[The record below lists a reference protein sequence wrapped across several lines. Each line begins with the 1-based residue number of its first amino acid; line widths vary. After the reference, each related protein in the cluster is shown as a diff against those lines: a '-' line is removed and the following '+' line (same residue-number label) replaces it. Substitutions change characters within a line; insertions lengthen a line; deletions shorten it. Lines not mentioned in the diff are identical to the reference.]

1 MPINR
6 KALMRYKVIDR
17 MLRHGK
23 EATLDELVYACTDE
37 LRKEISYGTV
47 SRRTVQHDLQ
57 EMRYSEALGYY
68 APIVVINRKFYC
80 YEDPDYTITK
90 VPLSP
95 DDLLR
100 LSEAVDLLK
109 QMSASHGFD
118 GVEDAV
124 NRLEDHVA
132 SIRQKTNP
140 IIYLENNERLKGL
153 EYMTPLHE
161 AIIERTVLSV
171 SYQPFQLPEPMTFL
185 FSPYILKEYRNRW
198 FVFGHRHDS
207 DNPVII
213 NLALDRIVNLVDAP
227 EGTLYQYNREFNP
240 QEYFDNMIGVTRNDG
255 KTVQVLFKVDEQ
267 QAPYIRTKPLHH
279 SQQEIGI
286 DDDGSILFSIN
297 VIPNHE
303 LERDLLAFGDG
314 LTVISPKNLR
324 KLLRDRIRKSLKNYN
339 LKRE

>member
-37 LRKEISYGTV
+37 LRKEISYGSV

-90 VPLSP
+90 VPLSH

-100 LSEAVDLLK
+100 LTEAVDLLK
-109 QMSASHGFD
+109 QMSASQGFD

-132 SIRQKTNP
+132 SIRQKANP
-140 IIYLENNERLKGL
+140 VIYLENNERLKGL

-161 AIIERTVLSV
+161 AIIERTPLSIT
-171 SYQPFQLPEPMTFL
+171 YQPFQLPEPMTFL

-227 EGTLYQYNREFNP
+227 NGTHYQSNREFNP
-240 QEYFDNMIGVTRNDG
+240 KEYFKDIVGVTRG
-255 KTVQVLFKVDEQ
+255 DEQ
-267 QAPYIRTKPLHH
+267 PMHIVFRVEEKQAPYVRTKPLHQ
-279 SQQEIGI
+279 SQQEVGV
-286 DDDGSILFSIN
+286 DDENGVLFSID
-297 VIPNHE
+297 VIPNRE

-314 LTVISPKNLR
+314 LTVISPEKIRKQLR
-324 KLLRDRIRKSLKNYN
+324 NIIRKSLKNYK
-339 LKRE
+339 LQ

>member
-1 MPINR
+1 
-6 KALMRYKVIDR
+6 MRYKVIDR

-37 LRKEISYGTV
+37 LRKEISYGSV

-90 VPLSP
+90 VPLSH

-100 LSEAVDLLK
+100 LTEAVDLLK
-109 QMSASHGFD
+109 QMSASQGFD

-132 SIRQKTNP
+132 SIRQKANP
-140 IIYLENNERLKGL
+140 VIYLENNERLKGL
-153 EYMTPLHE
+153 GFMTTLHE
-161 AIIERTVLSV
+161 AIIERTALSV
-171 SYQPFQLPEPMTFL
+171 TYQPFQLPEAMTFL

-227 EGTLYQYNREFNP
+227 KETPYLSNKAFNP
-240 QEYFDNMIGVTRNDG
+240 KEYFKDIVGVTRNDG
-255 KTVQVLFKVDEQ
+255 TPEHVVFRMNEKE
-267 QAPYIRTKPLHH
+267 APYIRTKPLHP
-279 SQQEIGI
+279 SQQEIGV
-286 DDDGSILFSIN
+286 DEENGVLFSID
-297 VIPNHE
+297 VIPNRE

-314 LTVISPKNLR
+314 LTVVSPPKLR
-324 KLLRDRIRKSLKNYN
+324 KQLRDTIRNSLKRY
-339 LKRE
+339 KTP